1 VATLLASSNGEL
13 KALIDQG
20 SISKLL
26 LEQMGLNIGSVV
38 VRKLVGDKQVKLNCL
53 AADFAVTNGL
63 AQTRRF
69 VVDTDDATIN
79 VDGTVNLA
87 SEQLDLTLKPD
98 SKGLRVITLRS
109 PLYLRGTFKQPDV
122 SVDKGVLAMK
132 AGGAV
137 ALAVVAAPLA
147 ALLPLINTGPGEDSA
162 CAKLLAEAREK
173 PVAPPPG
180 KTLPAKRVRAQ

>member
-1 VATLLASSNGEL
+1 
-13 KALIDQG
+13 
-20 SISKLL
+20 
-26 LEQMGLNIGSVV
+26 
-38 VRKLVGDKQVKLNCL
+38 
-53 AADFAVTNGL
+53 
-63 AQTRRF
+63 

-79 VDGTVNLA
+79 VNGTVNLA

-98 SKGLRVITLRS
+98 SKGVRVITLRS